1 MKIILTVLKFRLAD
15 MEFIVITILFIIV
28 RYDKIRE
35 YVINNKLALAILGYF
50 VGISLISVL
59 ISMEVFDLWRLF

>member
-1 MKIILTVLKFRLAD
+1 MGDSWNIHFRLTD

-28 RYDKIRE
+28 RYDKIKE

>member
-1 MKIILTVLKFRLAD
+1 

-35 YVINNKLALAILGYF
+35 YVINNKLKLAITGYF
-50 VGISLISVL
+50 VGIALVSVL
-59 ISMEVFDLWRLF
+59 ASMEVFNMWRLF

>member
-1 MKIILTVLKFRLAD
+1 MGDSWNIHFRLAD

-28 RYDKIRE
+28 RYDKIKE